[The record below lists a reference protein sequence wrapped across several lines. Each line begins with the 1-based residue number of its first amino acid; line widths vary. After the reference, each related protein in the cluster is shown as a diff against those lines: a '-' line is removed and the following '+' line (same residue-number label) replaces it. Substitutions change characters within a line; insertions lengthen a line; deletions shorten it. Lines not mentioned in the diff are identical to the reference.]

1 VLAAVRGDFDRAE
14 KLAKELD
21 PRITSSRSGMMQQRG
36 FTSNLAMIRGRVREA
51 LRLRAD
57 QRERQAAAGAPALAR
72 LNAGL
77 DSVLAAA
84 AVQED
89 LPGARAI
96 LDRVLRRAPID
107 SVPYLDRD
115 YGQYLMVAMLAQ
127 DSARARQ
134 FHTESRKFWQ
144 NLGKLVDRP
153 TWEALDDAA
162 LAMSVG
168 RYEQALESVD
178 RASRLPIGQKDFV
191 LVRRFLVLDRLQ
203 MVDSAIV
210 AGEQYLAHPEPFRLQ
225 NDAFFRSGIVQRL
238 GEMYEAKG
246 NVDKALT
253 HYQAFVELWKDA
265 DPELQPRVR
274 DVRSRIERLQ
284 RRRG

>member
-1 VLAAVRGDFDRAE
+1 
-14 KLAKELD
+14 
-21 PRITSSRSGMMQQRG
+21 MMQQRG